1 MFVSRI
7 KTYGAVQFAIS
18 ETATIRIARMR
29 QDVGVSWYCW
39 SLLLSC
45 IMTIAMIII
54 ITLQPR
60 TEGCQIGRQQ
70 PSGVQE
76 CRGGNIK
83 CLVLRQYDSC
93 HTNGRV
99 ADYLQHAEC
108 IKEKSTTEVYCGSHY
123 SRLVDMVK
131 GVAPSTQR
139 ELCCSHRAFKVRL
152 NYFF

>member
-1 MFVSRI
+1 
-7 KTYGAVQFAIS
+7 
-18 ETATIRIARMR
+18 
-29 QDVGVSWYCW
+29 
-39 SLLLSC
+39 
-45 IMTIAMIII
+45 MTIAMIII

-70 PSGVQE
+70 PLQDCRNAGVE
-76 CRGGNIK
+76 ILSALFR
-83 CLVLRQYDSC
+83 DSSC
-93 HTNGRV
+93 HTNDHV

-139 ELCCSHRAFKVRL
+139 ELCCSHRAFKVRR
-152 NYFF
+152 NYFLEED